1 MKRNLTL
8 RYLIVKNSLSIHK
21 MPELILRGLGA
32 WSWPFVDYINL
43 LKKRALYE
51 DIHVGT
57 HSNFKVKINE
67 IFLY

>member
-1 MKRNLTL
+1 
-8 RYLIVKNSLSIHK
+8 

-67 IFLY
+67 FFLY